1 MTTVN
6 LLAQP
11 LVLAQ
16 QLIDAGR
23 RPGGALAFVA
33 FTGMCVL
40 IVGALFFM
48 DRVRRRGEEERER
61 R

>member
-1 MTTVN
+1 MTM
-6 LLAQP
+6 L
-11 LVLAQ
+11 LAQ

-48 DRVRRRGEEERER
+48 DRVRRRAEEKRDQN
-61 R
+61 

>member
-1 MTTVN
+1 MTTVD
-6 LLAQP
+6 LI
-11 LVLAQ
+11 AQ

-48 DRVRRRGEEERER
+48 DRVRRRGEEERDR
-61 R
+61 H